1 LVDHRVGGV
10 VGWRIKK
17 SDEDGLVVCKRRET
31 GLRQSFTVNTQ
42 SI

>member
-17 SDEDGLVVCKRRET
+17 IDEDGLIVCKGRET
-31 GLRQSFTVNTQ
+31 GLRQSISQHAV
-42 SI
+42 